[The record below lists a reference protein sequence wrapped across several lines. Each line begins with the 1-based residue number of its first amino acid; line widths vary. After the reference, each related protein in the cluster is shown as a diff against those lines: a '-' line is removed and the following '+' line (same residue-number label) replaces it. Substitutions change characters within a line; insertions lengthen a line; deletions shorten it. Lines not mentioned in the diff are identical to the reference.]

1 MAAEPARRTARPG
14 ALTGVGAAV
23 TPGSAA
29 PTRRPPAP
37 IRAAARPRAIPT
49 PASRRGSDGDGL
61 HQHDQVEI
69 AAVEREPQ
77 PQGRVEH
84 HGPVRRRRRV
94 PGEEILVLLHISEQ
108 GERDEVG
115 GRVAPEHPLPVDDPA
130 DRPGPR
136 LPVDEQIAL
145 PQVEVD
151 EGGPGDVVED
161 GRRSGEQRADRVRR
175 ARQPSTVRVRVGE
188 HRVRHGGERLP
199 PGRGQRAQR
208 LGRVAES
215 AGPGD
220 GVQPPDEPP
229 QFMPEPP
236 LLAVGQGRADPVP
249 GLPGAGRHDQVRSGR
264 GAGIEPAVHH
274 TGDRDV
280 SCRCRRRVEGDL
292 VDQEVALV
300 AHRRGGRRRR
310 YLHHPVPPVGERD
323 AGDGVVRAA
332 GERAAR
338 RDAARPES
346 DVVEDGGDGCSALH
360 VRAPLHRLR
369 TGRFCADPGPARGLH
384 GMITTQLRS
393 TPVPELVDRQTT
405 ADS

>member
-1 MAAEPARRTARPG
+1 MAAEPARRTAGAG
-14 ALTGVGAAV
+14 ALTGVGAVV

-29 PTRRPPAP
+29 PTRRPPGP
-37 IRAAARPRAIPT
+37 IRAAAPPRAVPT
-49 PASRRGSDGDGL
+49 PASRRGSGGDGL

-84 HGPVRRRRRV
+84 HGPVRRRRGIS
-94 PGEEILVLLHISEQ
+94 GEEILVLLHIPEQ

-151 EGGPGDVVED
+151 ESGPDDVVEY
-161 GRRSGEQRADRVRR
+161 GRRGGEQRADPVRR
-175 ARQPSTVRVRVGE
+175 ARQSGAVRVGVGE
-188 HRVRHGGERLP
+188 HGVRHRGERLP

-208 LGRVAES
+208 LGGIAES

-220 GVQPPDEPP
+220 GVQPPDEPS
-229 QFMPEPP
+229 QLMPEPP
-236 LLAVGQGRADPVP
+236 LLAVRQNRADPVP

-264 GAGIEPAVHH
+264 GAGIEPAVHD

-280 SCRCRRRVEGDL
+280 PRRRRCRVEGDL

-300 AHRRGGRRRR
+300 AHPRGGRRRR
-310 YLHHPVPPVGERD
+310 YFHHPVPPVGERD
-323 AGDGVVRAA
+323 AGDGVVCAT
-332 GERAAR
+332 GEGAAR
-338 RDAARPES
+338 RDVVRPDS
-346 DVVEDGGDGCSALH
+346 DVVEDGRDGCSALH
-360 VRAPLHRLR
+360 VRAPLRRLW
-369 TGRFCADPGPARGLH
+369 TGLFCTDPVTGPASSRRDH
-384 GMITTQLRS
+384 NAITINSCAR
-393 TPVPELVDRQTT
+393 VG
-405 ADS
+405 